1 VNQGG
6 AHGWRDIAAVIKAS
20 AVNRLGR
27 PLLAA
32 YALLALVGL
41 AVVGISIVLM
51 HW

>member
-1 VNQGG
+1 VNQRG
-6 AHGWRDIAAVIKAS
+6 ALGWRDAWAVIRTS
-20 AVNRLGR
+20 AENRLGR

-41 AVVGISIVLM
+41 AVVGISVVLM